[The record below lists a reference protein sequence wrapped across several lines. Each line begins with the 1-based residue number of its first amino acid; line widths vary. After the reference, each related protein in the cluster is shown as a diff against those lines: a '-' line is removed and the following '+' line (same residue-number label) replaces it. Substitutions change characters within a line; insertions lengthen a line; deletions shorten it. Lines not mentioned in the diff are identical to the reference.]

1 MFQSFKQHCI
11 DFYLTTCFIK
21 IYHMIFYWCSTSKH
35 VILFYVI
42 CLFVSSF
49 YLMILYLFYHISNY
63 CIFCYTPQIIL
74 LGIGIVR
81 FHSFQISWIDMLA
94 SQLSFSGAPRLNL
107 PPLPGGQSLARLGAL
122 KNQIENQS
130 LGQSNVFCLRQ
141 MASPTSSPSRSST
154 HVASPQ
160 SLMGSPTFTEAVA
173 MPQKQ
178 INSESSAS
186 VDVACKMFGALWVL
200 QAPQPSALEAWN
212 QGVFVQPPP
221 SKVTPCYTFRHSGF
235 RRGIVVTSFFSG

>member
-11 DFYLTTCFIK
+11 DFYLTTFFTK
-21 IYHMIFYWCSTSKH
+21 LYHMISFFWCSTSKH

-49 YLMILYLFYHISNY
+49 YLMIFYLFYHISNY

-94 SQLSFSGAPRLNL
+94 SQLSFSGRAPRLNL

-122 KNQIENQS
+122 KNQIENQR
-130 LGQSNVFCLRQ
+130 LGQSQNCKRFEFDCSVWGKW
-141 MASPTSSPSRSST
+141 P
-154 HVASPQ
+154 PQ
-160 SLMGSPTFTEAVA
+160 PA
-173 MPQKQ
+173 
-178 INSESSAS
+178 
-186 VDVACKMFGALWVL
+186 L
-200 QAPQPSALEAWN
+200 QADLRLML
-212 QGVFVQPPP
+212 
-221 SKVTPCYTFRHSGF
+221 RHHNPLWDHPLLQ
-235 RRGIVVTSFFSG
+235 RP